1 MMSYPLVS
9 ATVFV
14 SGQLVV
20 HPSIFV
26 AWHVVSLSVDRLCQD
41 SPPPKKKKNVFAF
54 GFDLFSSYIG
64 AVLVVTPVVQENTT
78 AASCAFWQV

>member
-14 SGQLVV
+14 SVQLVV

-26 AWHVVSLSVDRLCQD
+26 TWHVVSLSV
-41 SPPPKKKKNVFAF
+41 AF
-54 GFDLFSSYIG
+54 GFELFSSYIG
-64 AVLVVTPVVQENTT
+64 AVLVVTPVVQENTAAAFCAL
-78 AASCAFWQV
+78 AASVNK

>member
-26 AWHVVSLSVDRLCQD
+26 AWHVVSLSVDRLCQ
-41 SPPPKKKKNVFAF
+41 KKNVFAF

>member
-1 MMSYPLVS
+1 MSYPLVS
-9 ATVFV
+9 ATVFI

-26 AWHVVSLSVDRLCQD
+26 ARHVVSLSVDRLCQD
-41 SPPPKKKKNVFAF
+41 SPPPQKKNVFAF

>member
-1 MMSYPLVS
+1 MSYPLVS

-41 SPPPKKKKNVFAF
+41 FPPPKNVFAF

-64 AVLVVTPVVQENTT
+64 AVLVVTPVVQENTA